1 MSIMEKNIYLIDS
14 RSSKQ
19 QAVIGNFVKTS
30 ILNDIVKK
38 TYNLWNNLK
47 TVCLNSYAKKVSLNS
62 GMKKICLNSEKEVS
76 LNSEKEVCLDSEKEV
91 SLDSEKEVSLDRM
104 KEVCLN
110 SGKEISLD
118 RMKEVCLNSGK
129 EISLDS
135 CMKEVCRP
143 IEWLCSYYSDVLDR
157 KLTMRQTWLLIN
169 AQLAFGAAFFP
180 VEAPWVVRIGCLV
193 WVVSALLKCK
203 REIK

>member
-1 MSIMEKNIYLIDS
+1 MEKNIYLIDS
-14 RSSKQ
+14 RSTKQ

-62 GMKKICLNSEKEVS
+62 GMKKICLNSEKEVC
-76 LNSEKEVCLDSEKEV
+76 LNSC
-91 SLDSEKEVSLDRM
+91 M

-110 SGKEISLD
+110 SK
-118 RMKEVCLNSGK
+118 KEVCLNNEK
-129 EISLDS
+129 EISLNS
-135 CMKEVCRP
+135 GMKKICRP

-180 VEAPWVVRIGCLV
+180 VEAPLVVRIGCLV

>member
-1 MSIMEKNIYLIDS
+1 MEKNIYLIDS

-38 TYNLWNNLK
+38 TYSLWNNLK
-47 TVCLNSYAKKVSLNS
+47 TACFNSYAKDLRLNS
-62 GMKKICLNSEKEVS
+62 GMKEISLNSEMKEAS
-76 LNSEKEVCLDSEKEV
+76 LNSEKEICLDSEKKICLDSEKEICLN
-91 SLDSEKEVSLDRM
+91 SM
-104 KEVCLN
+104 KEVYLN
-110 SGKEISLD
+110 
-118 RMKEVCLNSGK
+118 
-129 EISLDS
+129 S
-135 CMKEVCRP
+135 CMKKVYRP

-157 KLTMRQTWLLIN
+157 KLTMRQTWLLVN

-203 REIK
+203 RGLK

>member
-14 RSSKQ
+14 RSTKQ

-38 TYNLWNNLK
+38 TYSLWNNLK
-47 TVCLNSYAKKVSLNS
+47 TVCLNSYAKRTNLNSGVKKTSLNS
-62 GMKKICLNSEKEVS
+62 G
-76 LNSEKEVCLDSEKEV
+76 
-91 SLDSEKEVSLDRM
+91 
-104 KEVCLN
+104 
-110 SGKEISLD
+110 
-118 RMKEVCLNSGK
+118 
-129 EISLDS
+129 
-135 CMKEVCRP
+135 MKEVCRP
-143 IEWLCSYYSDVLDR
+143 IEWLCSYYSNVLER

-180 VEAPWVVRIGCLV
+180 VEAPWVVRIGCLA

>member
-1 MSIMEKNIYLIDS
+1 MEKNIYLIDS
-14 RSSKQ
+14 RSTKQ

-62 GMKKICLNSEKEVS
+62 GIKKICLNSGIKKICLNSEKEVS
-76 LNSEKEVCLDSEKEV
+76 LNSGMKKNCLNSEKEVCLNNE
-91 SLDSEKEVSLDRM
+91 
-104 KEVCLN
+104 
-110 SGKEISLD
+110 KEISL
-118 RMKEVCLNSGK
+118 N
-129 EISLDS
+129 S

>member
-38 TYNLWNNLK
+38 TYSLWNNLK
-47 TVCLNSYAKKVSLNS
+47 TVCLNSYAKEVRLNS
-62 GMKKICLNSEKEVS
+62 GMKKICLNSEKEI
-76 LNSEKEVCLDSEKEV
+76 
-91 SLDSEKEVSLDRM
+91 SLDSEKEVSLNSCM

-110 SGKEISLD
+110 SKKEIRLNSYA
-118 RMKEVCLNSGK
+118 KEVRLNSYAKKVRLNSG
-129 EISLDS
+129 
-135 CMKEVCRP
+135 MKKVCRP

>member
-1 MSIMEKNIYLIDS
+1 MEKNIYLINS
-14 RSSKQ
+14 RSTKQ
-19 QAVIGNFVKTS
+19 QAVIDNFVKTS

-47 TVCLNSYAKKVSLNS
+47 TVCLNNYANKVSLNS
-62 GMKKICLNSEKEVS
+62 VMKKNCLNSEKEVS
-76 LNSEKEVCLDSEKEV
+76 LNNE
-91 SLDSEKEVSLDRM
+91 
-104 KEVCLN
+104 
-110 SGKEISLD
+110 KEISL
-118 RMKEVCLNSGK
+118 NSG
-129 EISLDS
+129 
-135 CMKEVCRP
+135 MKKICRP

>member
-1 MSIMEKNIYLIDS
+1 MSIMENNIYIIDS
-14 RSSKQ
+14 RSTKQ

-38 TYNLWNNLK
+38 TYSLWNNLK
-47 TVCLNSYAKKVSLNS
+47 TVCFNSYAKKVSLNS
-62 GMKKICLNSEKEVS
+62 GEKKICLNSEK
-76 LNSEKEVCLDSEKEV
+76 KICLDSEKEICLN
-91 SLDSEKEVSLDRM
+91 SM
-104 KEVCLN
+104 KEVYLN
-110 SGKEISLD
+110 
-118 RMKEVCLNSGK
+118 
-129 EISLDS
+129 S

-143 IEWLCSYYSDVLDR
+143 IEWLCSYYSDVLER

-203 REIK
+203 RGLK

>member
-14 RSSKQ
+14 RSTKQ

-38 TYNLWNNLK
+38 TYSLWNNLK
-47 TVCLNSYAKKVSLNS
+47 TVCLNSYAKEVRLNS

-76 LNSEKEVCLDSEKEV
+76 LNSC
-91 SLDSEKEVSLDRM
+91 M

-110 SGKEISLD
+110 SE
-118 RMKEVCLNSGK
+118 KEVCLNNEKG
-129 EISLDS
+129 ISLNS
-135 CMKEVCRP
+135 GMKKVCRP
-143 IEWLCSYYSDVLDR
+143 IEWLCSYYSDVLER

-180 VEAPWVVRIGCLV
+180 VEAPLVVRIGCLV

>member
-1 MSIMEKNIYLIDS
+1 MEKNIYLIDS
-14 RSSKQ
+14 RSTKQ

-38 TYNLWNNLK
+38 TYSLWNNLK
-47 TVCLNSYAKKVSLNS
+47 TVCLNSYANKVRLNS
-62 GMKKICLNSEKEVS
+62 GMKEICLNSEKEIS
-76 LNSEKEVCLDSEKEV
+76 LDSEKEV
-91 SLDSEKEVSLDRM
+91 SLDSMKEISLNSM

-110 SGKEISLD
+110 SG
-118 RMKEVCLNSGK
+118 MKK
-129 EISLDS
+129 
-135 CMKEVCRP
+135 VCRP
-143 IEWLCSYYSDVLDR
+143 IEWLCSYYSDVLER

-193 WVVSALLKCK
+193 
-203 REIK
+203 

>member
-38 TYNLWNNLK
+38 TYSLWNNLK
-47 TVCLNSYAKKVSLNS
+47 TACFNSYAKKVSINSDMKEICLNSYAKKESLNSYAKEVSLNSEKEISLNSYAKEVSLNSYAKKVSLNS
-62 GMKKICLNSEKEVS
+62 GMKK
-76 LNSEKEVCLDSEKEV
+76 
-91 SLDSEKEVSLDRM
+91 
-104 KEVCLN
+104 
-110 SGKEISLD
+110 
-118 RMKEVCLNSGK
+118 
-129 EISLDS
+129 
-135 CMKEVCRP
+135 VCRP
-143 IEWLCSYYSDVLDR
+143 IEWLCSYYSNVLDR
-157 KLTMRQTWLLIN
+157 KLTMRQTWLLVN

-180 VEAPWVVRIGCLV
+180 VEAPWGVRIGCLV

-203 REIK
+203 RGLK

>member
-14 RSSKQ
+14 RSTEQ
-19 QAVIGNFVKTS
+19 QAVIGNFVKTT

-47 TVCLNSYAKKVSLNS
+47 TVCLNSYAKKVRLNS
-62 GMKKICLNSEKEVS
+62 SMKEVYLNSEKEICLNSEKEISLNSMKKIS
-76 LNSEKEVCLDSEKEV
+76 LNSEKE
-91 SLDSEKEVSLDRM
+91 
-104 KEVCLN
+104 
-110 SGKEISLD
+110 ISL
-118 RMKEVCLNSGK
+118 NG
-129 EISLDS
+129 

-143 IEWLCSYYSDVLDR
+143 IEWLCSYYSNVLER

-180 VEAPWVVRIGCLV
+180 VEAPWVVRIGCLA

>member
-1 MSIMEKNIYLIDS
+1 MEKNIYLIDS
-14 RSSKQ
+14 RSTKQ
-19 QAVIGNFVKTS
+19 QAVIGNFVKAS

-38 TYNLWNNLK
+38 TYSLWNNLK
-47 TVCLNSYAKKVSLNS
+47 TVCLNSYANKVRLNS
-62 GMKKICLNSEKEVS
+62 GMKEICLNSEKEIS
-76 LNSEKEVCLDSEKEV
+76 LDSEKEV
-91 SLDSEKEVSLDRM
+91 SLDSMKEISLNSMKEISLYSMKEISLNSMKEISLNSM

-110 SGKEISLD
+110 SG
-118 RMKEVCLNSGK
+118 MKK
-129 EISLDS
+129 
-135 CMKEVCRP
+135 VCRP

-203 REIK
+203 RGLK

>member
-1 MSIMEKNIYLIDS
+1 MEKNIYLIDS
-14 RSSKQ
+14 RSTKQ

-47 TVCLNSYAKKVSLNS
+47 TVCLNSYAKKVSINSDRKEVSLNS

-76 LNSEKEVCLDSEKEV
+76 LNSC
-91 SLDSEKEVSLDRM
+91 M

-110 SGKEISLD
+110 SKKEVYLNSEKEISL
-118 RMKEVCLNSGK
+118 NN
-129 EISLDS
+129 
-135 CMKEVCRP
+135 CMKKVCRP

>member
-1 MSIMEKNIYLIDS
+1 MEKNIYLIDS
-14 RSSKQ
+14 RSTKQ

-38 TYNLWNNLK
+38 TYNLWNDLK
-47 TVCLNSYAKKVSLNS
+47 TVCLNSYAKKVRLNSGEKEVSLNSEKEVSLNS
-62 GMKKICLNSEKEVS
+62 GIKKICLNSEKEVS
-76 LNSEKEVCLDSEKEV
+76 LNSC
-91 SLDSEKEVSLDRM
+91 M

-110 SGKEISLD
+110 SK
-118 RMKEVCLNSGK
+118 KEVCLNNEK
-129 EISLDS
+129 EISLNS
-135 CMKEVCRP
+135 GMKKICRP

>member
-1 MSIMEKNIYLIDS
+1 MEKNIYLIDS
-14 RSSKQ
+14 RSTKQ

-47 TVCLNSYAKKVSLNS
+47 TVCLNSYAKKVRLNS

-76 LNSEKEVCLDSEKEV
+76 LNSGMKKNCLNS
-91 SLDSEKEVSLDRM
+91 M

-110 SGKEISLD
+110 SK
-118 RMKEVCLNSGK
+118 KEVCLNNEK
-129 EISLDS
+129 EISLNS
-135 CMKEVCRP
+135 CMKKVCRP
-143 IEWLCSYYSDVLDR
+143 IEWLCSYYSNVLER

-180 VEAPWVVRIGCLV
+180 VEAPWVVRIGCLA
-193 WVVSALLKCK
+193 WVISALQKCK

>member
-1 MSIMEKNIYLIDS
+1 MEKNIYLIDS
-14 RSSKQ
+14 RSTKQ

-47 TVCLNSYAKKVSLNS
+47 TVCFNSYAKKVRLNS
-62 GMKKICLNSEKEVS
+62 GMKKVCLNSEMKEES
-76 LNSEKEVCLDSEKEV
+76 LNSEKEI
-91 SLDSEKEVSLDRM
+91 SLDSEKEV
-104 KEVCLN
+104 CLN
-110 SGKEISLD
+110 
-118 RMKEVCLNSGK
+118 
-129 EISLDS
+129 S

-157 KLTMRQTWLLIN
+157 KLTIRQTWLLIN

>member
-1 MSIMEKNIYLIDS
+1 MEKNIYLIDS
-14 RSSKQ
+14 RSTKQ
-19 QAVIGNFVKTS
+19 QAVIDNFVKTS
-30 ILNDIVKK
+30 ILNNIMKK

-62 GMKKICLNSEKEVS
+62 GMKKICLNSEKEVC
-76 LNSEKEVCLDSEKEV
+76 LNSC
-91 SLDSEKEVSLDRM
+91 M

-110 SGKEISLD
+110 SK
-118 RMKEVCLNSGK
+118 KEVCLNSEK
-129 EISLDS
+129 EISLNS
-135 CMKEVCRP
+135 GMKKICRP
-143 IEWLCSYYSDVLDR
+143 IEWLCSYYSDVLER

>member
-1 MSIMEKNIYLIDS
+1 MEKNIYLIDS

-38 TYNLWNNLK
+38 TYSLWNNLK
-47 TVCLNSYAKKVSLNS
+47 TVCLNSYANKVRLNS
-62 GMKKICLNSEKEVS
+62 GMKEICLNSEKEIS
-76 LNSEKEVCLDSEKEV
+76 LNSMKEISLYSMKEI
-91 SLDSEKEVSLDRM
+91 SLNSMKEISLNSM

-110 SGKEISLD
+110 SG
-118 RMKEVCLNSGK
+118 MKK
-129 EISLDS
+129 
-135 CMKEVCRP
+135 VCRP
-143 IEWLCSYYSDVLDR
+143 IEWLCSYYSDVLDH

-203 REIK
+203 RGLK

>member
-14 RSSKQ
+14 RSTKQ

-38 TYNLWNNLK
+38 TYSLWNNLK
-47 TVCLNSYAKKVSLNS
+47 TVCLNNYANKVSLNI
-62 GMKKICLNSEKEVS
+62 GMKKICLNS
-76 LNSEKEVCLDSEKEV
+76 C
-91 SLDSEKEVSLDRM
+91 M

-110 SGKEISLD
+110 SK
-118 RMKEVCLNSGK
+118 KEVCLNNEKEVYLNSEK
-129 EISLDS
+129 EISLNS
-135 CMKEVCRP
+135 CMKKVCRP
-143 IEWLCSYYSDVLDR
+143 IEWLCSYYSDVLER

>member
-47 TVCLNSYAKKVSLNS
+47 TACLNSYAKKVSLNS
-62 GMKKICLNSEKEVS
+62 GMKKI
-76 LNSEKEVCLDSEKEV
+76 
-91 SLDSEKEVSLDRM
+91 
-104 KEVCLN
+104 
-110 SGKEISLD
+110 
-118 RMKEVCLNSGK
+118 
-129 EISLDS
+129 
-135 CMKEVCRP
+135 CRP

>member
-1 MSIMEKNIYLIDS
+1 MEKNIYLIDS
-14 RSSKQ
+14 RSTKQ

-38 TYNLWNNLK
+38 TYSLWNNLK

-76 LNSEKEVCLDSEKEV
+76 LNSC
-91 SLDSEKEVSLDRM
+91 M

-110 SGKEISLD
+110 SKKEVYLNSEKEISL
-118 RMKEVCLNSGK
+118 N
-129 EISLDS
+129 S
-135 CMKEVCRP
+135 CMKKVCRP
-143 IEWLCSYYSDVLDR
+143 IEWLCSYYSDVLER

>member
-1 MSIMEKNIYLIDS
+1 MEKNIYLIDS
-14 RSSKQ
+14 RSTKQ

-38 TYNLWNNLK
+38 TYSLWNNLK
-47 TVCLNSYAKKVSLNS
+47 TVCLNSYAKKISLNSGMKKICLNSGIKKICLNSYAKKVSLNS
-62 GMKKICLNSEKEVS
+62 GMKKNCLNSEKEISLNNYANKVS
-76 LNSEKEVCLDSEKEV
+76 LNSG
-91 SLDSEKEVSLDRM
+91 M
-104 KEVCLN
+104 KE
-110 SGKEISLD
+110 I
-118 RMKEVCLNSGK
+118 
-129 EISLDS
+129 
-135 CMKEVCRP
+135 CRP

>member
-14 RSSKQ
+14 RSTKQ

-47 TVCLNSYAKKVSLNS
+47 MVCFNSYAKKVSINSDMKEESLNS
-62 GMKKICLNSEKEVS
+62 DMKKVS
-76 LNSEKEVCLDSEKEV
+76 LNSEKEI
-91 SLDSEKEVSLDRM
+91 SLDSM
-104 KEVCLN
+104 
-110 SGKEISLD
+110 KEISLNS
-118 RMKEVCLNSGK
+118 MKEVRLN
-129 EISLDS
+129 S
-135 CMKEVCRP
+135 CMKEVYRP

-203 REIK
+203 RGLK

>member
-14 RSSKQ
+14 RSTEQ
-19 QAVIGNFVKTS
+19 QAVIGNFVKTT

-38 TYNLWNNLK
+38 TYSLWNNLK

-62 GMKKICLNSEKEVS
+62 CMKKICLNSEKEVC
-76 LNSEKEVCLDSEKEV
+76 LNSEKEICLNSEKEI
-91 SLDSEKEVSLDRM
+91 
-104 KEVCLN
+104 CLN
-110 SGKEISLD
+110 SEKEISL
-118 RMKEVCLNSGK
+118 N
-129 EISLDS
+129 S

-143 IEWLCSYYSDVLDR
+143 IEWLCSYYSNVLER

-180 VEAPWVVRIGCLV
+180 VEAPWVVRIGCLA

>member
-1 MSIMEKNIYLIDS
+1 MEKNIYLIDS
-14 RSSKQ
+14 RSTKQ

-38 TYNLWNNLK
+38 TYSLWNNLK
-47 TVCLNSYAKKVSLNS
+47 TVCLNSYAKEVRLNS
-62 GMKKICLNSEKEVS
+62 GMKK
-76 LNSEKEVCLDSEKEV
+76 
-91 SLDSEKEVSLDRM
+91 
-104 KEVCLN
+104 
-110 SGKEISLD
+110 
-118 RMKEVCLNSGK
+118 
-129 EISLDS
+129 
-135 CMKEVCRP
+135 VCRP
-143 IEWLCSYYSDVLDR
+143 IEWLCSYYSDVLER

>member
-1 MSIMEKNIYLIDS
+1 MEKNIYLIDS
-14 RSSKQ
+14 RSTKQ

-62 GMKKICLNSEKEVS
+62 GIKKICLNSGIKKICLNSEKEVS
-76 LNSEKEVCLDSEKEV
+76 LNSC
-91 SLDSEKEVSLDRM
+91 M

-110 SGKEISLD
+110 SKKEVYLNSEKEISL
-118 RMKEVCLNSGK
+118 N
-129 EISLDS
+129 S
-135 CMKEVCRP
+135 CMKKVCRP
-143 IEWLCSYYSDVLDR
+143 IEWLCSYYSDVLER

>member
-14 RSSKQ
+14 RSTKQ

-38 TYNLWNNLK
+38 TYSLWNNLK
-47 TVCLNSYAKKVSLNS
+47 TVCLNSYAKRTNLNSGVKKTSLNS
-62 GMKKICLNSEKEVS
+62 G
-76 LNSEKEVCLDSEKEV
+76 
-91 SLDSEKEVSLDRM
+91 
-104 KEVCLN
+104 
-110 SGKEISLD
+110 
-118 RMKEVCLNSGK
+118 
-129 EISLDS
+129 
-135 CMKEVCRP
+135 MKEVCRP
-143 IEWLCSYYSDVLDR
+143 IEWLCSYYSDVLER

-180 VEAPWVVRIGCLV
+180 VEAPWVVRIGCLA

>member
-1 MSIMEKNIYLIDS
+1 MEKNIYLIDS
-14 RSSKQ
+14 RSTKQ

-62 GMKKICLNSEKEVS
+62 GIKKICLNSEKEVS
-76 LNSEKEVCLDSEKEV
+76 LNSC
-91 SLDSEKEVSLDRM
+91 M

-110 SGKEISLD
+110 SKKEVYLNSEKEISL
-118 RMKEVCLNSGK
+118 NSG
-129 EISLDS
+129 
-135 CMKEVCRP
+135 MKKVCRP

>member
-1 MSIMEKNIYLIDS
+1 MEKNIYLIDS
-14 RSSKQ
+14 RSTKQ

-76 LNSEKEVCLDSEKEV
+76 LNSC
-91 SLDSEKEVSLDRM
+91 M

-110 SGKEISLD
+110 SKKEVYLNSEKEISL
-118 RMKEVCLNSGK
+118 NSG
-129 EISLDS
+129 
-135 CMKEVCRP
+135 MKKVCRP
-143 IEWLCSYYSDVLDR
+143 IEWLCSYYSDVLER

>member
-1 MSIMEKNIYLIDS
+1 MEKNIYLIDS

-38 TYNLWNNLK
+38 TYSLWNNLK
-47 TVCLNSYAKKVSLNS
+47 TACLNNYAKKVSLNS
-62 GMKKICLNSEKEVS
+62 DMKKICLNSEKEIS
-76 LNSEKEVCLDSEKEV
+76 LDSEKEV
-91 SLDSEKEVSLDRM
+91 SLDSMKEISLNSMKEISLNSMKEISLNSM

-110 SGKEISLD
+110 SG
-118 RMKEVCLNSGK
+118 MKK
-129 EISLDS
+129 
-135 CMKEVCRP
+135 VCRP

-180 VEAPWVVRIGCLV
+180 VESPWVARIGCLV

-203 REIK
+203 RGLK

>member
-14 RSSKQ
+14 RSTKQ

-38 TYNLWNNLK
+38 TYNLWNDLK
-47 TVCLNSYAKKVSLNS
+47 TVCLNSYAKKVRLNS

-76 LNSEKEVCLDSEKEV
+76 LNSC
-91 SLDSEKEVSLDRM
+91 M

-110 SGKEISLD
+110 SKKEVYLNSEKEISL
-118 RMKEVCLNSGK
+118 NSG
-129 EISLDS
+129 
-135 CMKEVCRP
+135 MKKICRP
-143 IEWLCSYYSDVLDR
+143 IEWLCSYYSDVLER

>member
-14 RSSKQ
+14 RSTKQ

-47 TVCLNSYAKKVSLNS
+47 TVCVNSYAKKVSLNS
-62 GMKKICLNSEKEVS
+62 GMKKICLNSEKEVC
-76 LNSEKEVCLDSEKEV
+76 LNSC
-91 SLDSEKEVSLDRM
+91 M

-110 SGKEISLD
+110 SK
-118 RMKEVCLNSGK
+118 KEVCLNSKKEVYLNNEK
-129 EISLDS
+129 EISLNS
-135 CMKEVCRP
+135 GMKKICRP

-180 VEAPWVVRIGCLV
+180 VEAPLVVRIGCLV

>member
-1 MSIMEKNIYLIDS
+1 MEKNIYLIDS
-14 RSSKQ
+14 RSTKQ

-76 LNSEKEVCLDSEKEV
+76 LNSC
-91 SLDSEKEVSLDRM
+91 M

-110 SGKEISLD
+110 SK
-118 RMKEVCLNSGK
+118 KEVYLNNEK

-135 CMKEVCRP
+135 CMKKICRP
-143 IEWLCSYYSDVLDR
+143 IEWLCCYYSDVLDR

>member
-1 MSIMEKNIYLIDS
+1 MEKNIYLIDS
-14 RSSKQ
+14 RSTKQ

-47 TVCLNSYAKKVSLNS
+47 TACLNSYAKKVSLNSGIKKICLNS
-62 GMKKICLNSEKEVS
+62 GMKKICLNSEKEVC
-76 LNSEKEVCLDSEKEV
+76 LNSC
-91 SLDSEKEVSLDRM
+91 M

-110 SGKEISLD
+110 SK
-118 RMKEVCLNSGK
+118 KEVCLNNEK
-129 EISLDS
+129 EISLNS
-135 CMKEVCRP
+135 CMKKVCRP
-143 IEWLCSYYSDVLDR
+143 IEWLCSYYSNVLER

-180 VEAPWVVRIGCLV
+180 VEAPWVVRIGSLV

>member
-38 TYNLWNNLK
+38 TYSLWNNLK
-47 TVCLNSYAKKVSLNS
+47 TACLNSYAKEVSINSDMKEESLNS
-62 GMKKICLNSEKEVS
+62 DMKKVS
-76 LNSEKEVCLDSEKEV
+76 LNSEKEICLDSEKEICLN
-91 SLDSEKEVSLDRM
+91 SM
-104 KEVCLN
+104 KEVYLN
-110 SGKEISLD
+110 
-118 RMKEVCLNSGK
+118 
-129 EISLDS
+129 S

-157 KLTMRQTWLLIN
+157 KLTMRQTWLLVN

-203 REIK
+203 RGLK

>member
-1 MSIMEKNIYLIDS
+1 MEKNIYLIDS
-14 RSSKQ
+14 RSTKQ

-38 TYNLWNNLK
+38 TYSLWNNLK
-47 TVCLNSYAKKVSLNS
+47 TVCLNSYANKVRLNS
-62 GMKKICLNSEKEVS
+62 CMKKICLNSEKEIS
-76 LNSEKEVCLDSEKEV
+76 LDSEKEV
-91 SLDSEKEVSLDRM
+91 SLDSMKEISLNSMKEISLFSMKEISLNSM

-110 SGKEISLD
+110 SG
-118 RMKEVCLNSGK
+118 MKK
-129 EISLDS
+129 
-135 CMKEVCRP
+135 VCRP

-203 REIK
+203 RGLK

>member
-14 RSSKQ
+14 RSTKQ

-47 TVCLNSYAKKVSLNS
+47 TVCLNNYAKKVSLNS

-76 LNSEKEVCLDSEKEV
+76 LNSC
-91 SLDSEKEVSLDRM
+91 M

-110 SGKEISLD
+110 SK
-118 RMKEVCLNSGK
+118 KEVCLNSEK
-129 EISLDS
+129 EISLNS
-135 CMKEVCRP
+135 GMKKICRP
-143 IEWLCSYYSDVLDR
+143 IEWLCSYYSDVLER

-180 VEAPWVVRIGCLV
+180 VEAPWVVRIGCLA
-193 WVVSALLKCK
+193 WVISALLKCK

>member
-1 MSIMEKNIYLIDS
+1 MEKNIYLIDS

-38 TYNLWNNLK
+38 TYSLWNNLK
-47 TVCLNSYAKKVSLNS
+47 TVCLNSYANKVRLNS
-62 GMKKICLNSEKEVS
+62 GMKK
-76 LNSEKEVCLDSEKEV
+76 
-91 SLDSEKEVSLDRM
+91 
-104 KEVCLN
+104 
-110 SGKEISLD
+110 
-118 RMKEVCLNSGK
+118 
-129 EISLDS
+129 
-135 CMKEVCRP
+135 VCRP

-157 KLTMRQTWLLIN
+157 KLTMRQTWLLVN

-203 REIK
+203 RGLK